1 MKLLQKKMRQ
11 WLSAIRTRSLPSGEL
26 ILGMIRTIMKTI
38 EYPFYA
44 TTFSQEEINR
54 LVKPIHNV
62 VLPRCELC
70 RKILLALQYGL
81 KNSLS
86 LRLYNIF
93 IIQGIEKVV
102 LWIEEYVS
110 NSLTGPFLRANY
122 EAALIHLGIGGKQ
135 LFNLEYEIFGSLLPQ
150 L

>member
-1 MKLLQKKMRQ
+1 MT
-11 WLSAIRTRSLPSGEL
+11 S
-26 ILGMIRTIMKTI
+26 TIMKTI
-38 EYPFYA
+38 EYPLCA

-54 LVKPIHNV
+54 LVKLIHNV

-81 KNSLS
+81 KDSLG
-86 LRLYNIF
+86 LGLYNVF
-93 IIQGIEKVV
+93 ITQSIEKVV
-102 LWIEEYVS
+102 LWIEQYAS
-110 NSLTGPFLRANY
+110 DSLTGPFLRANY